1 MEVQQKRPGQEVN
14 AEEQPSQ
21 KKVTGNG
28 FEVTQYGKR
37 LRTAY
42 VQQEVP
48 VAGYY
53 PNKDLYDYDEKT
65 LIGDEAFAMTPL
77 SKNGG
82 TKRKKRRRNNKKTKR
97 NRRKTKRN
105 RK

>member
-48 VAGYY
+48 VA
-53 PNKDLYDYDEKT
+53 
-65 LIGDEAFAMTPL
+65 
-77 SKNGG
+77 
-82 TKRKKRRRNNKKTKR
+82 
-97 NRRKTKRN
+97 
-105 RK
+105 

>member
-1 MEVQQKRPGQEVN
+1 MEAVQNKREGQEVN
-14 AEEQPSQ
+14 AEEQPLQ
-21 KKVTGNG
+21 KKGKVNG
-28 FEVTQYGKR
+28 FEVTQSGKR

-42 VQQEVP
+42 EQPNVP
-48 VAGYY
+48 INPHYD
-53 PNKDLYDYDEKT
+53 KDLYDFDEKT
-65 LIGDEAFAMTPL
+65 LIGGEAFDMTPV